1 MRTSRLTIAVASAA
15 AIVSLIPMALAS
27 VFPDIPDD
35 HMYSEAIEMLVGAD
49 VINGNPDGN
58 FYPNKAVN
66 RAEMLKM
73 LYKAKGKVPD
83 PTSKNCFP
91 DVESGSWYE
100 TYVCDAAANR
110 YVQGYADGTF
120 RPSELV
126 NRVEAIKMIA
136 EVFGINIE
144 DITEADRDII
154 KFVDVSTAAW
164 YSKYLYAAFS
174 RGILPI
180 EGQVGARFNPNWP
193 LMRDEAAAYIFNSLH
208 VQLIEDRQ
216 QTGDGSDDDQP
227 SDDDD
232 DDDTSGSQDN
242 TYEDNSMDAEFPFS
256 TSGKFNSKKLFS
268 YRFEILKSQTVAIE
282 ASLQSGKT
290 GKISCRLY
298 KLEDGGFSSEYFL
311 GYQEGAR
318 CYITAAVTAGSYQ
331 LEMQPTVADSTFSV
345 SAEEA
350 LGDGNDGFSEAD
362 VMMVGLSKTA
372 VLEPNDL
379 QDWYRF
385 TVGVERNMTLSVINA
400 SEFTCIVYPME
411 DVDLYGFSG
420 PQCGHSY
427 TYPKGTY
434 YVAIGRKTQKAATK
448 TYTVQLR

>member
-1 MRTSRLTIAVASAA
+1 MRTSRFTIVATSLVVAG
-15 AIVSLIPMALAS
+15 SLIPIALAS

-35 HMYSEAIEMLVGAD
+35 HMYREAIEMLVGAE

-58 FYPNKAVN
+58 FYPNRAVN

-73 LYKAKGKVPD
+73 LYKAKGKMPD
-83 PTSKNCFP
+83 PTSKGCFP
-91 DVESGSWYE
+91 DVELGSWYE
-100 TYVCDAAANR
+100 TFVCDAAANR

-120 RPSELV
+120 RPADLV

-136 EVFGINIE
+136 EVFGINIAE
-144 DITEADRDII
+144 IAEADRDII
-154 KFVDVSTAAW
+154 KFVDVSTSAW

-180 EGQVGARFNPNWP
+180 EGQIGARFYPNWP
-193 LMRDEAAAYIFNSLH
+193 LMRDESAAYIFNALH
-208 VQLIEDRQ
+208 VQLDEERQGIEDAQ
-216 QTGDGSDDDQP
+216 ESDGTDTTLSDDA
-227 SDDDD
+227 
-232 DDDTSGSQDN
+232 SQA
-242 TYEDNSMDAEFPFS
+242 EEARQNSLDVEFPFS
-256 TSGKFNSKKLFS
+256 TSGKFNGKKMFT
-268 YRFEILKSQTVAIE
+268 YRFEILRAQTASIE
-282 ASLQSGKT
+282 ASLQSGQT

-298 KLEDGGFSSEYFL
+298 RLEDSGFSLEYYL
-311 GYQEGAR
+311 GYQEGTK
-318 CYITAAVTAGSYQ
+318 CYITAAVTPGSYQ
-331 LEMQPTVADSTFSV
+331 LEMQPTIADSTFAV
-345 SAEEA
+345 TTEEI

-362 VMMVGLSKTA
+362 VLMVGLTKTS

-385 TVGVERNMTLSVINA
+385 IVGVERNMTLDFANSV
-400 SEFTCIVYPME
+400 ELTCIIYSMG

-427 TYPKGTY
+427 VYPSGTY
-434 YVAIGRKTQKAATK
+434 YVAIGRKMQKSATK

>member
-1 MRTSRLTIAVASAA
+1 MHTSRITLFAASAI
-15 AIVSLIPMALAS
+15 AIGSLVPMALAS
-27 VFPDIPDD
+27 VFPDVPDD
-35 HMYSEAIEMLVGAD
+35 HIYREAIEMLVGAE

-58 FYPNKAVN
+58 FYPNRAVN

-73 LYKAKGKVPD
+73 LYKAKGKIPD
-83 PTSKNCFP
+83 PTSQGCFP
-91 DVESGSWYE
+91 DVESGGWYE
-100 TYVCDAAANR
+100 TFVCDAAANR

-120 RPSELV
+120 RPASLV

-136 EVFGINIE
+136 EVFGIYIDE
-144 DITEADRDII
+144 ITEEDRDIV
-154 KFVDVSTAAW
+154 KFVDVSVAAW
-164 YSKYLYAAFS
+164 YTKYLYAAFS

-180 EGQVGARFNPNWP
+180 EGQVGARFYPNWP
-193 LMRDEAAAYIFNSLH
+193 LMRDEAAAYIFNALQ
-208 VQLIEDRQ
+208 VQLIEERQ
-216 QTGDGSDDDQP
+216 EAEDLQESDDTDTPQ

-232 DDDTSGSQDN
+232 TEQV
-242 TYEDNSMDAEFPFS
+242 EEPEPNSLDVEFPFS
-256 TSGKFNSKKLFS
+256 TSGKFNGKKVFT
-268 YRFEILKSQTVAIE
+268 YRFEVLRAQTAAIK
-282 ASLQSGKT
+282 ASLQSGQT

-298 KLEDGGFSSEYFL
+298 RLEEGGFSLRYYL
-311 GYQEGAR
+311 GYQEGR
-318 CYITAAVTAGSYQ
+318 KCYITAAVTPGSYQ
-331 LEMQPTVADSTFSV
+331 LELQPTIADSTF
-345 SAEEA
+345 AITTEEI

-362 VMMVGLSKTA
+362 VIMVGLTKTS

-385 TVGVERNMTLSVINA
+385 TVGSERNMTLDYSNSA
-400 SEFTCIVYPME
+400 ELTCIVYAME

-427 TYPKGTY
+427 LYPTGTY